1 MKGQGLLLS
10 QINLLRQSKLLKFLQ
25 KIRNYLLLSLL
36 VDKKLLS
43 NSGPLSIKL
52 QSFQSHKQKKN
63 LQIIL
68 EFVNEDP
75 WHWQCLRCFSFFPNE
90 RERVFLFSFFIY
102 NLSHIF
108 IFECFYFSA
117 VFSGFFSL
125 EICILSQCLLQTQ
138 CQGLLIE

>member
-52 QSFQSHKQKKN
+52 QSNPTNKKN

-90 RERVFLFSFFIY
+90 RERVFLF

-108 IFECFYFSA
+108 FLMFLFLSCFFW
-117 VFSGFFSL
+117 FFQ
-125 EICILSQCLLQTQ
+125 EICILSQCLLPTQ
-138 CQGLLIE
+138 C

>member
-52 QSFQSHKQKKN
+52 QSNPTNKKN

-90 RERVFLFSFFIY
+90 RERVFLF

-108 IFECFYFSA
+108 FWMFLFLSCFFW
-117 VFSGFFSL
+117 FFQEHSSVLELRKNQFLKKINVLKTLL
-125 EICILSQCLLQTQ
+125 EIET
-138 CQGLLIE
+138 